1 MFSPRV
7 LLLAPLLLIVPR
19 PAFAQGPL
27 LTVHPG
33 LVFWTVLIFGA
44 LMFILSRYAFGPLT
58 AAVRERE
65 KSLTD
70 AIEQAKRDRDEAV
83 ALLAEQRKQLDAAR
97 GEADMLI
104 LEGRSAGE
112 KLRAIMLEETR
123 QQQQEMLDRARR
135 EIENEKV
142 RAIAELRREAVDLA
156 LAGASK
162 VIERNLDD
170 AGNRKLVES
179 FLASLNTQA
188 DASR

>member
-1 MFSPRV
+1 MFSPKV

-65 KSLTD
+65 KALTD

-97 GEADMLI
+97 GEADKLI

-170 AGNRKLVES
+170 AGNRKLVET

>member
-1 MFSPRV
+1 MFSPKV

-65 KSLTD
+65 KALTD

-97 GEADMLI
+97 SEADKLI

-170 AGNRKLVES
+170 AGNRKLVET

-188 DASR
+188 GAGR